1 MRRLAIAQVV
11 LGVLIIGALVW
22 FIGWVEYDYGSF
34 TEMVENP
41 AGGGMVE
48 VEMSHVPGL
57 VVKMVTWKVV
67 GFMLGLSVLGCGL
80 AQWFGAREVTK

>member
-1 MRRLAIAQVV
+1 MRKLAIAQIV

-22 FIGWVEYDYGSF
+22 FIGWVEYGYGSF
-34 TEMVENP
+34 IETVENP

-48 VEMSHVPGL
+48 VEMNHVPGWF
-57 VVKMVTWKVV
+57 VKMITWKAA

-80 AQWFGAREVTK
+80 AQWFRAREVIK